1 MGLGV
6 DGTVIA
12 DGVDLLALASNFG
25 DSVALGLLELLN
37 ELVHDIDE
45 DDLRIRTSTNRLRHY
60 CWDRR
65 KGALSYLKARLT
77 QFLTNEA
84 SANVSSTE
92 VDSFESHDAGQDSSF
107 VIGVRV
113 LILYECRKFFCC
125 C

>member
-45 DDLRIRTSTNRLRHY
+45 DDLRKKDVNEHAVSLLLGEE
-60 CWDRR
+60 
-65 KGALSYLKARLT
+65 KGGLKLPQSQTDTISHQRSLG
-77 QFLTNEA
+77 QCFLHR
-84 SANVSSTE
+84 S
-92 VDSFESHDAGQDSSF
+92 GQ
-107 VIGVRV
+107 
-113 LILYECRKFFCC
+113 L
-125 C
+125 